1 MKFQIENA
9 YLQKNN
15 QGNRFV
21 SIASSINVY
30 DPEKFLHK
38 GGIGQKKHET
48 QEEVLWNILNLIT
61 KSPKITV

>member
-48 QEEVLWNILNLIT
+48 QEEVL
-61 KSPKITV
+61 